1 MEYYFANFLMMIKVD
16 PASMATGHAIAI
28 LSEVKAAPLS
38 FYILCRLPQ

>member
-28 LSEVKAAPLS
+28 LSEVKAAPLW